1 MVTSGIK
8 PPASLRHNS
17 SSEENLYAYA
27 ASCAQMMSWPVFQH
41 LLGSIK
47 DKIPSLDPS
56 KVESEM
62 SEMVLGLHSRYR
74 KETLSAD
81 GSQGQLR
88 TIGPG
93 ISSHTPGG
101 IPLTI
106 ADLNWEQMQRL
117 SKAYFDSWNFMFP
130 LLDRHTFHSETLPT
144 IMRDGFNDS
153 ITSTLVLL
161 VFALGEQALAGY
173 QGIPISTHDGRPS
186 GIKGGTAKE
195 PPGLVLFN
203 EARRRLGFTVAECSL
218 ENAQMFAVMR

>member
-1 MVTSGIK
+1 M
-8 PPASLRHNS
+8 
-17 SSEENLYAYA
+17 YAFV

-47 DKIPSLDPS
+47 DKIPGLDPP

-62 SEMVLGLHSRYR
+62 SEMVLGIHGRYR
-74 KETLSAD
+74 KETLSTD
-81 GSQGQLR
+81 CSQGQLR
-88 TIGPG
+88 NVGPG
-93 ISSHTPGG
+93 IASHTPGTT
-101 IPLTI
+101 PLTI
-106 ADLNWEQMQRL
+106 ADLSWEQMQRL

-130 LLDRHTFHSETLPT
+130 LLDRHTFHSETLPR

-173 QGIPISTHDGRPS
+173 QGIPITTHDGRPS
-186 GIKGGTAKE
+186 GIKGGTAKN

-203 EARRRLGFTVAECSL
+203 EARRRLGFAVAECSL
-218 ENAQMFAVMR
+218 ENCQMFAVMR